1 MRNPEILFFLLPI
14 TLVVGGFAIVL
25 LGIWKQTRIKEME
38 HRERLALIERGL
50 VPPSE
55 SAETPAV
62 ALLGRHGATPRRAR
76 LLSGGI
82 VVIGFGL
89 ALMMVIGFAGGA
101 PDVAMGIGGAVVVLG
116 ASFVVNAIVTG
127 RLEQGAP
134 PAPGVSPEPPAPPL
148 PPEV

>member
-1 MRNPEILFFLLPI
+1 MSNPEIFFFVLPI

-25 LGIWKQTRIKEME
+25 LGIWKQTRIKELE

-50 VPPSE
+50 VPPSAPDP
-55 SAETPAV
+55 SPAA

-127 RLEQGAP
+127 RLEAPAAP
-134 PAPGVSPEPPAPPL
+134 PADPAPPVPPM
-148 PPEV
+148 PPEA